1 MTSSLHAAFRA
12 AFDRDPHGVWA
23 APGRVNLI
31 GEHVDYAGGLCLP
44 LALPQR
50 TVVAAAPR
58 DDGQLRLRSWHRDAQ
73 PWDGAVDTIGPG
85 HPSGWAAYPAGVIW
99 ALGAA
104 AGGLDLLVGES
115 VPPGA
120 GLASSAALEC
130 AVALAVDALWGLGL
144 AATTAGRAQ
153 LAAACRRAENEVVG
167 APTGGMDQLASLCCT
182 PGHALLL
189 DCRNHT
195 TRQLP
200 LDLRT
205 AGLNLLVVNT
215 GAPHR
220 IVDSEYAARRRS
232 AELAAAA
239 LGIPTLRDASANQV
253 EELTDL
259 VLRQRARHVV
269 SEIARV
275 QAVVALL
282 ESGRIGDIGPL
293 LNASHASLRDDLAV
307 SSSEL
312 DEVVRAACAAG
323 ALGARMTGGGFGGS
337 AVILVEQRATAAV
350 VRAVDARRCVT
361 VL

>member
-1 MTSSLHAAFRA
+1 
-12 AFDRDPHGVWA
+12 
-23 APGRVNLI
+23 
-31 GEHVDYAGGLCLP
+31 
-44 LALPQR
+44 
-50 TVVAAAPR
+50 
-58 DDGQLRLRSWHRDAQ
+58 
-73 PWDGAVDTIGPG
+73 
-85 HPSGWAAYPAGVIW
+85 
-99 ALGAA
+99 
-104 AGGLDLLVGES
+104 
-115 VPPGA
+115 
-120 GLASSAALEC
+120 
-130 AVALAVDALWGLGL
+130 
-144 AATTAGRAQ
+144 
-153 LAAACRRAENEVVG
+153 
-167 APTGGMDQLASLCCT
+167 MDQLASLCCT